1 MLRASRQHASSI
13 YTAQHL
19 LNIDP
24 KNASVLGVLSGGY
37 FAIGQYEKALEVIDR
52 ILKIHPKD
60 SRTLSSKG
68 VCLERLFHIDEAL
81 EAFDAALQA
90 DPSDS
95 LIKFN
100 KSLLCNHGPLQG
112 RFRALRKQV

>member
-1 MLRASRQHASSI
+1 MNAQSSLGRHASSI

-52 ILKIHPKD
+52 ILKIRRD

-68 VCLERLFHIDEAL
+68 VCLGCFISTKLW
-81 EAFDAALQA
+81 
-90 DPSDS
+90 
-95 LIKFN
+95 K
-100 KSLLCNHGPLQG
+100 PLM
-112 RFRALRKQV
+112 LRCK